1 MLALLQLISDIAQ
14 RIPGLKNTAVPMID
28 APPIF
33 LARFLIELNLLLN
46 SEKVSKDFCLLLTA
60 SGFW

>member
-14 RIPGLKNTAVPMID
+14 RTPGLKNTAVPIID
-28 APPIF
+28 APSIF
-33 LARFLIELNLLLN
+33 LARFIIELNLLLN
-46 SEKVSKDFCLLLTA
+46 SEKVSEDFCRLLTA